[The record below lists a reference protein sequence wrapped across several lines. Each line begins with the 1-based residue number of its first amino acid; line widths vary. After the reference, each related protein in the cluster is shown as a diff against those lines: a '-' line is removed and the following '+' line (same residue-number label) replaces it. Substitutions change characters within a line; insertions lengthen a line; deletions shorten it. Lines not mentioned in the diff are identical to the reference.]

1 MINTNNIIF
10 GRDPESGQVVSYK
23 YGKQIGTITT
33 MGDLVTKENMEK
45 REDEIKNASKNKKKE
60 DIQ

>member
-1 MINTNNIIF
+1 MNNIIF

-33 MGDLVTKENMEK
+33 MGDLVTKENMEQ
-45 REDEIKNASKNKKKE
+45 RADEIKRLKKQE
-60 DIQ
+60 E